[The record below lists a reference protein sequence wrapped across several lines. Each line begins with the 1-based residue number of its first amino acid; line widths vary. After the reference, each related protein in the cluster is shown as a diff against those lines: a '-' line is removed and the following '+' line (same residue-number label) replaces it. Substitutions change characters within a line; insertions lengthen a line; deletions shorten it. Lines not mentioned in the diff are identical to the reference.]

1 MTHTTH
7 LQKGT
12 AMAKHTDERELLWE
26 LIEDIKFAM
35 FTTQHSN
42 GHLHSRPLTTQNSEL
57 DEHSSLW
64 FFVSRRSDTAADIAQ
79 HPQVNVVYADP
90 GHDNY
95 VSVSGD
101 AALVENPSKKEALWS
116 KAAQAW
122 FPGGVTDP
130 DLALLEVKI
139 THANYWDVKDS
150 KLVQL
155 LKIAKAAITGKQP
168 VNLGEHGE
176 VRMK

>member
-1 MTHTTH
+1 MV
-7 LQKGT
+7 
-12 AMAKHTDERELLWE
+12 KHSDERDLLWE

-35 FTTQHSN
+35 LTTRHSN

-57 DEHSSLW
+57 DAQSSLW
-64 FFVSRRSDTAADIAQ
+64 FFVSRRSDTVADIGLN
-79 HPQVNVVYADP
+79 PEVNVVYADP

-95 VSVSGD
+95 VSVSGE
-101 AALVENPSKKEALWS
+101 AAVVENPAKKEALWT

-122 FPGGVTDP
+122 FPGGVNDP
-130 DLALLEVKI
+130 DLALLEVRI

-155 LKIAKAAITGKQP
+155 LKIAKAAVTGKQP

>member
-1 MTHTTH
+1 
-7 LQKGT
+7 
-12 AMAKHTDERELLWE
+12 MAKTTNERDLLWE

-35 FTTQHSN
+35 FTTRHSN

-64 FFVSRRSDTAADIAQ
+64 FFVSRRSDTVADIAAQ
-79 HPQVNVVYADP
+79 PQVNVVYADP
-90 GHDNY
+90 SDDSY

-101 AALVENPSKKEALWS
+101 AAVVENPDKKEALWT
-116 KAAQAW
+116 KATEAW

-130 DLALLEVKI
+130 DLALLEVRI

-155 LKIAKAAITGKQP
+155 LKIAKAAVTGKP
-168 VNLGEHGE
+168 PTNLGEHGE